1 MMNLNSNSHNIVEYR
16 SIVIA
21 LTAHTPQ
28 STLTPDVRSD
38 IAIAF
43 IGIVHYCGL
52 TILAVLCAHPDSD
65 DGLVFG

>member
-1 MMNLNSNSHNIVEYR
+1 MMNLNSNSHNTVEYR
-16 SIVIA
+16 SIIIA

-28 STLTPDVRSD
+28 STLAPGVRSD

>member
-1 MMNLNSNSHNIVEYR
+1 MMNVNSNSHNTVEYR

-21 LTAHTPQ
+21 LTAHTPR
-28 STLTPDVRSD
+28 STFTPDVRSD
-38 IAIAF
+38 IAIVC

-52 TILAVLCAHPDSD
+52 TILALLCAHPDSD

>member
-1 MMNLNSNSHNIVEYR
+1 MMNLNSNSHNTVEYR

-21 LTAHTPQ
+21 LTEHTPR
-28 STLTPDVRSD
+28 STFAPDVRSD

-43 IGIVHYCGL
+43 IGIVHYCRL
-52 TILAVLCAHPDSD
+52 AILAVLCAHPDSD